1 MGGMGGPGG
10 AAALGI
16 PVGPPGSPMPAIQR
30 SNAPVPPPPMV
41 AAAMGDGPNANVKP
55 AAAGAGTPAKKKKV
69 VREKNRFGT
78 VIVKVASLSSNR
90 RAQERQS
97 VFTITPR
104 GGLFHGTQCNP
115 ILVQKALQ
123 SSDYAML
130 PPVEIS
136 LGDSRAHKVRAC
148 VYACTRDNRVMW
160 DAFPGL
166 TAHTHIRRT
175 PSLFPHP

>member
-1 MGGMGGPGG
+1 
-10 AAALGI
+10 
-16 PVGPPGSPMPAIQR
+16 
-30 SNAPVPPPPMV
+30 MV

>member
-1 MGGMGGPGG
+1 
-10 AAALGI
+10 
-16 PVGPPGSPMPAIQR
+16 
-30 SNAPVPPPPMV
+30 MV

-148 VYACTRDNRVMW
+148 V
-160 DAFPGL
+160 L
-166 TAHTHIRRT
+166 TVSRGM
-175 PSLFPHP
+175 LFPV